1 MDSLGRLNTQE
12 TAGRVRGLLDREEAF
27 KCQGEWLQVSREL
40 FLRGDLQHYKS
51 PKNCRERWFNH
62 VNPTLSKHWTP

>member
-1 MDSLGRLNTQE
+1 MDSLRRLDIE
-12 TAGRVRGLLDREEAF
+12 EFACRVFRLLVREEAF

-40 FLRGDLQHYKS
+40 FLRGDQQHYKS

-62 VNPTLSKHWTP
+62 VNPALSKRWTP